1 MRVRDGDI
9 PKTTFV
15 TRYGQYEFLVM
26 SFGLTN
32 APVGLM
38 DLMNRVFCEYLD
50 SFVIVYIDD
59 ILIYSRTKEKHE
71 QHLILTLQ
79 VLRRHQFYA
88 TLSKCEFWLR
98 SVIFLGLVVS
108 DQGVEVDPRKTEAI
122 MNLPNPLLLLT
133 FIAFWDWLV
142 TIVGFW
148 RTFLLLLPH

>member
-98 SVIFLGLVVS
+98 SVTFLVHVVS
-108 DQGVEVDPRKTEAI
+108 DQGV
-122 MNLPNPLLLLT
+122 
-133 FIAFWDWLV
+133 
-142 TIVGFW
+142 
-148 RTFLLLLPH
+148 